1 MHMSTSDSS
10 SDLVKFHLFVAD
22 QIARGPDELSPEDC
36 LDAWRA
42 AHPLP
47 AELAESVAAVQRA
60 LDQARRGEGIPLA
73 EFDRQ
78 FRDEHRLP
86 ASEE

>member
-1 MHMSTSDSS
+1 MSTSDFS
-10 SDLVKFHLFVAD
+10 SDLVQFHQFVAD
-22 QIARGPDELSPEDC
+22 QIAQSPNDLSPEDC

-47 AELAESVAAVQRA
+47 AELADSVAAVQRA
-60 LDQARRGEGIPLA
+60 LDQARRGQGIPLA

-78 FRDEHRLP
+78 FREEHGLP
-86 ASEE
+86 ASKE

>member
-1 MHMSTSDSS
+1 MSTSDSI
-10 SDLVKFHLFVAD
+10 SDLVQFHQFVAD
-22 QIARGPDELSPEDC
+22 QISQHADDLSPEDC

-47 AELAESVAAVQRA
+47 TELSESVAAVQRA

-78 FRDEHRLP
+78 FRDEHGLS
-86 ASEE
+86 ASKE